1 MTISPVIV
9 AQRVDPNAVADLSE
23 IADLARAAGYDVSNT
38 LTQSREEDAAYH
50 FGEGKIEALARL
62 VKQTD
67 AEAVIVD
74 NRLGPYQTYNIG
86 GKLPTGV
93 EVIDRFTLILEIFGQ
108 RANTRK
114 AQLQV
119 ELAELRYELPR
130 VEAKSSLAKR
140 DERPGFMG
148 LGEYDE
154 SRERDIKSQIS
165 RISQELDAIAE
176 KEQTRREQRRESG
189 FDLVALA
196 GYTNAGKSTLLR
208 RLADDLDITENK
220 NRHPDLEQTAESED
234 RLFTTLGTT
243 TRRADTGRR
252 DVLLTDTVGFV
263 SDLPHWLVESFES
276 TLDSVYRAD
285 LVLLVVDASESI
297 DAMREK
303 LITSH
308 DTLYERNEAPIV
320 TVLNKTDCVEEGAL
334 DRKMQSLDA
343 LAPNPVAVSGLT
355 GENIDQLTNRIENEL
370 PSWHDERLLLPLSD
384 DAMSLVSWLYNHGHV
399 ENEEYTDTGDAVL
412 IEFSARSTI
421 VKRAR
426 AKAAELEESPSKR
439 ASDESANTHDS
450 NGVNTKTQAQL
461 SERRHD
467 NEIMESESNPERMD
481 TASDRESTSYEESD
495 TTHQVASD
503 SPPDRM
509 SDSTRE
515 IRRNNPSQVTEDD
528 ITQEDH
534 IDAVDIDVN
543 YPLMSEKN
551 SSDTDTNSKAE

>member
-1 MTISPVIV
+1 MTETPVII
-9 AQRVDPNAVADLSE
+9 AQRVDPNSVADLSE

-50 FGEGKIEALARL
+50 FGEGKVEALARL
-62 VKQTD
+62 VRRTG

-154 SRERDIKSQIS
+154 SRERDIKAQIS

-208 RLADDLDITENK
+208 RLADDLDIAENE

-252 DVLLTDTVGFV
+252 DILLTDTVGFV

-285 LVLLVVDASESI
+285 LVLLIVDASESI

-334 DRKMQSLDA
+334 NRKMQSLDA

-355 GENIDQLTNRIENEL
+355 GENIEQLTDRIESEL

-384 DAMSLVSWLYNHGHV
+384 DAMSLVSWLYDHGHV

-421 VKRAR
+421 IKRAR
-426 AKAAELEESPSKR
+426 AKAAALEESESEGV
-439 ASDESANTHDS
+439 SDEHDS
-450 NGVNTKTQAQL
+450 HGVNAQAQAQL
-461 SERRHD
+461 SERSNHTGAINSD
-467 NEIMESESNPERMD
+467 TNPKQMETITEVESTSPEQSGGETTRRIAPDSPHNHMSEPTTETRESNPR
-481 TASDRESTSYEESD
+481 S
-495 TTHQVASD
+495 
-503 SPPDRM
+503 
-509 SDSTRE
+509 
-515 IRRNNPSQVTEDD
+515 ITEDD
-528 ITQEDH
+528 SKQH
-534 IDAVDIDVN
+534 QRSKKVDTDVS
-543 YPLMSEKN
+543 YPLASEEGTSETDSN
-551 SSDTDTNSKAE
+551 SEIE